1 MTKSSFYGRR
11 GQNSSTKGFWA
22 KRWLKKLHAPTKIEH
37 DFLHFMVKSLFLGSE
52 SVSTVTLFKILNDLT
67 IDAPLDLYYLI

>member
-1 MTKSSFYGRR
+1 MVAG

-22 KRWLKKLHAPTKIEH
+22 KRWLKKLHASTKIQH

-52 SVSTVTLFKILNDLT
+52 SVSTVTLFKILNDAT
-67 IDAPLDLYYLI
+67 LDTLLNLYYLI